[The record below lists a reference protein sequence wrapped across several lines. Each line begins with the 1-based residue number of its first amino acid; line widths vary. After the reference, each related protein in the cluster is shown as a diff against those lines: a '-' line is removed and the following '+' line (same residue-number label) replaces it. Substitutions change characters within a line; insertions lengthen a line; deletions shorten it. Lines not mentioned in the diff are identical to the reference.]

1 MKGVLTAMND
11 KKKTQK
17 EKKRGRPPI
26 ANPRKNNYRLRMN
39 YEEKALLDE
48 ASIITGLS
56 TSDVLREGVKRLIEE
71 ERRRGID
78 VD

>member
-1 MKGVLTAMND
+1 MND

-26 ANPRKNNYRLRMN
+26 PNPRKNNYRLRMN

-56 TSDVLREGVKRLIEE
+56 TSDVLREGIKRLIEE

>member
-1 MKGVLTAMND
+1 MND

-26 ANPRKNNYRLRMN
+26 DNPRKNNYRLRMN